1 MWLVPTASCGNRWRL
16 KRKTGRTKPHQ
27 NLLRKLATP
36 RPKEWDSLP
45 ENKNHICTH
54 SHYLLLVCLFGT
66 HQFTSTKQA
75 KPNAHTPTHIHA
87 HITHTYTRCLVYVF
101 SCLVFVCFFVC
112 FFFWFSLGRRFKKR
126 VFSRESTINMQL
138 SPNTVLSRV
147 NCSSSLSLSLR
158 SRRARGR

>member
-1 MWLVPTASCGNRWRL
+1 MTSYPPFYERARGKRSVGCVWLVPTASCGNRWRL
-16 KRKTGRTKPHQ
+16 KRKIGRTKPHQ

-75 KPNAHTPTHIHA
+75 KPNAHTHLHTS
-87 HITHTYTRCLVYVF
+87 THTSHTYIHPLLSLCLLLSCVCLLFCVFFLLVF
-101 SCLVFVCFFVC
+101 SWPAIQETCFF
-112 FFFWFSLGRRFKKR
+112 S
-126 VFSRESTINMQL
+126 
-138 SPNTVLSRV
+138 
-147 NCSSSLSLSLR
+147 
-158 SRRARGR
+158 